1 MRAEIDYRL
10 AGNSYRYILLPK
22 RSYAELR
29 DKLHGFARL
38 GILPIYRVMRW
49 RELTQF
55 LTPAKVSYDRKV
67 YKCKTPTKR
76 KIDAGILDE

>member
-29 DKLHGFARL
+29 DKLYVFARL
-38 GILPIYRVMRW
+38 GILPIYI
-49 RELTQF
+49 EL
-55 LTPAKVSYDRKV
+55 
-67 YKCKTPTKR
+67 
-76 KIDAGILDE
+76 